1 MVLEPGP
8 FTDAKSP
15 NRWMEC
21 SLMGLATVLSPIR
34 SCTDLLEHGVHT
46 RFARQPQD
54 WVEQIN
60 QLLRHPRQRLQL
72 VQQAQQL
79 AWQQLGQEQAA
90 ALWEPLLQAQ
100 TSAPRRVLLVSEQ
113 ISGAPLDPADR
124 LGRDLLRNLLQPPHQ
139 AVDWMA
145 HTAPPASNGG
155 RPTHAPLL
163 DRTGPRPQRSG
174 KGLAD
179 GPPAGPDP
187 PAAGRTPSP
196 APWRPW
202 PAAFR
207 SPPSC
212 I

>member
-1 MVLEPGP
+1 
-8 FTDAKSP
+8 
-15 NRWMEC
+15 MES

-46 RFARQPQD
+46 RFASQPQD

-79 AWQQLGQEQAA
+79 AWQQLRQEHAA
-90 ALWEPLLQAQ
+90 ALWAPLLQAQ

-113 ISGAPLDPADR
+113 ISGAPLDPPRSA
-124 LGRDLLRNLLQPPHQ
+124 GTGSAAQP
-139 AVDWMA
+139 AA
-145 HTAPPASNGG
+145 TAPPGGRLDGAHHPQPGSNGG

-163 DRTGPRPQRSG
+163 DRTGPRPQRTG

-179 GPPAGPDP
+179 DPPAGP
-187 PAAGRTPSP
+187 
-196 APWRPW
+196 
-202 PAAFR
+202 
-207 SPPSC
+207 
-212 I
+212 